1 MDGVYAVYENQFKI
15 GTAGRASTAEQMKAI
30 ADMES
35 FSVAFDNTLQEW
47 SAMENGGWVSGLIT
61 GKKLT
66 IGINGKRNVGD
77 AGNDYI
83 AGLAFKTGKDVKT
96 VLDWTFPDGTVV
108 HIPVNVSVKNVGT
121 GDSVNVGP
129 LEFECTSD
137 GKPTVTLPGEE

>member
-15 GTAGRASTAEQMKAI
+15 GTSGRASTDEQKLPI

-35 FSVAFDNTLQEW
+35 FSVSIDNTLQEW
-47 SAMENGGWVSGLIT
+47 TALENGGWVSGLIT

-66 IGINGKRNVGD
+66 IAINGKRNVGD
-77 AGNDYI
+77 AGNNYI
-83 AGLAFKTGKDVKT
+83 AGLAFKTGRDLKT
-96 VLDWTFPDGTVV
+96 VLVWTFPDGTVV
-108 HIPVNVSVKNVGT
+108 TIPVNVAVKNVGT

-137 GKPTVTLPGEE
+137 GKPTVTLPDAE